1 MNQAMAKSSRQSG
14 VAMVEFAVTLPLLL
28 LLLLGIGEFGRMLFQ
43 YNSLLQ
49 AGRDAGRYA
58 ASQAWDATQGRV
70 ELDSALQTEIKNVA
84 VYGVPSSTAGF
95 GVLVPCLS
103 VDDVAVSA
111 PDDEHVQVSIT
122 FDFRSILGNL
132 GGGSCNAAAA
142 SLPNLFGD
150 PIPLALTLTSSVV
163 MRAL

>member
-1 MNQAMAKSSRQSG
+1 MTMSQTNGSRQGG
-14 VAMVEFAVTLPLLL
+14 VAMVEFAVALPLLL

-49 AGRDAGRYA
+49 ASRDAGRYA

-70 ELDSALQTEIKNVA
+70 ELGSTLQTQIKNVA
-84 VYGVPSSTAGF
+84 VYGVPSATAGF
-95 GVLVPCLS
+95 AVQVPCLS
-103 VDDVAVSA
+103 VNDVAVSA
-111 PDDEHVQVSIT
+111 PDSEHVQVSIT
-122 FDFRSILGNL
+122 FAFRSILGNL
-132 GGGSCNAAAA
+132 GSGGCTAAAA

>member
-1 MNQAMAKSSRQSG
+1 MIQSMADNSRQSG
-14 VAMVEFAVTLPLLL
+14 VAMIEFAVALPVLL

-49 AGRDAGRYA
+49 ASRDAGRYA
-58 ASQAWDATQGRV
+58 ASQAWDATLGRV
-70 ELDSALQTEIKNVA
+70 ELGTTLQSEIKNVA

-103 VDDVAVSA
+103 VDDVAVTA
-111 PDDEHVQVSIT
+111 PDSEHVQVSIT

-132 GGGSCNAAAA
+132 GSGCTGAAA